1 MKVQH
6 ALDIFI
12 CELQQEL
19 GGVLSCD
26 TVILIYSGETL
37 LIHKK
42 NTTIKLVY
50 NWKLVGVVE
59 NVHCSNLKEI
69 SSSEG
74 SRED

>member
-1 MKVQH
+1 MCFFLVAFSFH
-6 ALDIFI
+6 LMIFRWF
-12 CELQQEL
+12 L
-19 GGVLSCD
+19 V
-26 TVILIYSGETL
+26 TAVGETL

-74 SRED
+74 SWED

>member
-26 TVILIYSGETL
+26 TVILIYSG
-37 LIHKK
+37 
-42 NTTIKLVY
+42 
-50 NWKLVGVVE
+50 
-59 NVHCSNLKEI
+59 
-69 SSSEG
+69 
-74 SRED
+74 